1 MQNLRAIR
9 TRITG
14 LRKTAQI
21 TRAMKMVSA
30 VKLRRIQS
38 QLLDSGPFLTTAA
51 AMIRRLTQ
59 HTELPPGVAAWLS
72 STSRRTLLVV
82 ISADRGLCG
91 NLNMNVLRMAQECMQ
106 QILEDPQATVGLYL
120 IGRKAADYCRSRTS
134 KYGDRVTI
142 VRTIDAAETDPNEL
156 CRDWTTAYQ
165 QGEYGAVRMVYTH
178 FNTALSFQAATQ
190 SLLPLQF
197 DAPASDDAE
206 PELET
211 MLIEPDVGQILDY
224 LAPRYLQA
232 SVRRL
237 LLSAIVAEHS
247 SRMNIMEQAHKK
259 ASEMIDQQQLFF
271 NKVRQMGIDREL
283 ADIIAGVEASA

>member
-38 QLLDSGPFLTTAA
+38 QLLDSGPYLTATAT
-51 AMIRRLTQ
+51 MIRRLTQ
-59 HTELPPGVAAWLS
+59 QAKLPPGAEAWLAS
-72 STSRRTLLVV
+72 PSQRTLLVV

-91 NLNMNVLRMAQECMQ
+91 NLNLNVLRMARECLQ

-120 IGRKAADYCRSRTS
+120 IGRKAADYCRARTS
-134 KYGDRVTI
+134 QYGNRVAI
-142 VRTIDAAETDPNEL
+142 IRTIDAAGADPNEL
-156 CRDWTTAYQ
+156 CREWANAYR

-178 FNTALSFQAATQ
+178 FNSALSFQAATR
-190 SLLPLQF
+190 SLLPLHF
-197 DAPASDDAE
+197 DDPPPDEESD
-206 PELET
+206 LET
-211 MLIEPDVGQILDY
+211 MLIEPNVGQILDY
-224 LAPRYLQA
+224 LAPRYLHS

-247 SRMNIMEQAHKK
+247 SRMNIMEQASKK
-259 ASEMIDQQQLFF
+259 ACEMIDQQQLFF
-271 NKVRQMGIDREL
+271 NKARQMGIDREL